1 MSELTSEVADLLSQ
15 ATLRYSMVWEDD
27 ELLRSGLNIGPDDDV
42 LCICSAGDNVLS
54 LALAGAR
61 TVTAVD
67 MNPAQTALLE
77 LKLAAIRSGS
87 YDRLVGVLGLAE
99 TGEAQV
105 LTPLD
110 HYEVL
115 RGDLPEDARAFWD
128 EHRDLLAGGVVF
140 AGRLEQY
147 ILGFARKHL
156 AELWPDDLF
165 DRLVAARTVDA
176 QGSLFLVEGLT
187 DAFQE
192 RFRWYFGREQMAAN
206 GRDPAQFRHVQGG
219 DVGGYFLD
227 RFVWAMTSTRLAD
240 NFYVRAFLSGSYGP
254 PESGPAYLRPANFEA
269 LRLAAPRVRVVTGQ
283 MEQVLAEYGP
293 FDKGAFSDM
302 FEYMSEELAADVLG
316 GLARA
321 FRPGG
326 RLAWWCLLVPRPV
339 QPPLVAADDRAAAL
353 WAGDRAWFYRSFHL
367 GDVV

>member
-1 MSELTSEVADLLSQ
+1 MTDLRSEVGDLLSE

-27 ELLRSGLNIGPDDDV
+27 ELLRKGLRIRPTDDV

-77 LKLAAIRSGS
+77 LKLAAIRTGS
-87 YDRLVGVLGLAE
+87 YERLTGVLGLSSADPLNE
-99 TGEAQV
+99 YDRLEA
-105 LTPLD
+105 
-110 HYEVL
+110 
-115 RGDLPEDARAFWD
+115 DLPQAAQAFWD
-128 EHRDLLAGGVVF
+128 DHRHLLREGVVVS
-140 AGRLEQY
+140 GRLETY
-147 ILGFARKHL
+147 ILGFARNHL
-156 AELWPDDLF
+156 AELWPTDLF
-165 DRLVAARTVDA
+165 DRLVAAPSVEA
-176 QGSLFLVEGLT
+176 QATRFLSEGLT
-187 DAFQE
+187 EEFEQ
-192 RFRWYFGREQMAAN
+192 RFAWYFGREQMAAH
-206 GRDPAQFRHVQGG
+206 GRDPAQFRHVPDG
-219 DVGGYFLD
+219 DVGAYFLG
-227 RFVWAMTSTRLAD
+227 RFVWAMTHTRLRD

-254 PESGPAYLRPANFEA
+254 LQFGPAYLRPNHFES
-269 LRLAAPRVRVVTGQ
+269 LHRAAERVRVITGQ

-302 FEYMSEELAADVLG
+302 FEYMSEELAADVLE
-316 GLARA
+316 GLAGA

-339 QPPLVAADDRAAAL
+339 QGSLTSLDDLADSL

-367 GDVV
+367 AAVAG